1 MLLEVLPYPN
11 KKLFV
16 SSKDVENFDE
26 NLYKFLDDMYETMI
40 YKHGIGLAAIQVGS
54 PIRAIVINLLNEDG
68 LQDKNELL
76 EIINPQIIQK
86 DGEILWQEG
95 CLSVPGFYENVKRAN
110 HVKLKFQ
117 DRFGLIKEIEA
128 NELLA
133 VCIQH
138 EIDHLDGHLFIE
150 KIGYQKRK
158 KFDKEFKDILKRQK
172 IDKK

>member
-1 MLLEVLPYPN
+1 MILEVLTYPN

-16 SSKDVENFDE
+16 RSKEVENFDE